1 MSSETC
7 SQQNSIDYIFKI
19 ILIGDSNSG
28 KTSLITRYVNNTF
41 DSKHLCTIGVDFM
54 MKKVVINN
62 KTIKLQIW
70 DTAGMEKY
78 KQITSSYYRGAQ
90 GAIVVFDLSSN
101 KSFFSVKKWI
111 DDFFQIS
118 GSKPN
123 SKVIILVGNKSD
135 LKEERQVSKEEINSF
150 VEINANIA
158 YFDTSAK
165 TGDGVNEMFKVII
178 EQLIEKYNYNN
189 PYGKVCDNFSI
200 GNGDNIN
207 TDGFNKLLNN
217 KKSSFL
223 KCC

>member
-7 SQQNSIDYIFKI
+7 SQQDSIDYIFKI
-19 ILIGDSNSG
+19 ILIGDSNTG

-62 KTIKLQIW
+62 RTIKLQIW

-90 GAIVVFDLSSN
+90 GAIIVFDLSSN
-101 KSFFSVKKWI
+101 NSFFSVRKWI

-118 GSKPN
+118 SSKPN
-123 SKVIILVGNKSD
+123 SKAIILVGNKRD
-135 LKEERQVSKEEINSF
+135 LIEERQVPKEEVNKF

-158 YFDTSAK
+158 YFETSAK

-178 EQLIEKYNYNN
+178 EQLIEKFNYNN
-189 PYGKVCDNFSI
+189 PYGKVGDKFSI
-200 GNGDNIN
+200 GNGENID
-207 TDGFNKLLNN
+207 TDRFNKLLN
-217 KKSSFL
+217 KKKPSFV